1 MDQNSKLTQPM
12 TLRHGQKLYDTSQ
25 LIDQKVEKLLPLL
38 ALLEEKAETD
48 ADENNPGDDPILLML
63 DLLERILQLQGTQ
76 AAAMSEID
84 RKLSIVLESLP
95 AATR

>member
-1 MDQNSKLTQPM
+1 MEQNSKLTQPM

-38 ALLEEKAETD
+38 ALLEERAETES
-48 ADENNPGDDPILLML
+48 DEQGQNDDPILLML

-76 AAAMSEID
+76 ATAMSEID
-84 RKLSIVLESLP
+84 RKLSLVLEALP